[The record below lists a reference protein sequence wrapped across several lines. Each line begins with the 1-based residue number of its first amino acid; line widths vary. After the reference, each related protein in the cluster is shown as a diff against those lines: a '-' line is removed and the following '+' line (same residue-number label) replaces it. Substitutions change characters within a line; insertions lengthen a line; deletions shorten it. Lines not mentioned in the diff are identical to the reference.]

1 MTLGGTS
8 RRGSI
13 GGTDLGPNVPPIPP
27 SQHHLSRTA
36 SASRIRP
43 GSLGTS
49 GTGWGDGRD
58 GMRESY
64 SGAPSRLINGSASA
78 SASAVGP
85 SMRSQSQ
92 SRGSM
97 TGSGT
102 VLGPAAFQTF
112 SPNATS
118 SSGFNAG
125 TGSGSTLSSR
135 PNASTG
141 VCPPSPTTALKRL
154 NRTFNQSSLSFR
166 DGQTLP
172 GDATGYSNGLGIGIG
187 GGGTGSGG
195 GGTGAGLGGGA
206 GQQAVTVEYLKGLCE
221 DTHWATRLRGFELI
235 SEKLSKVMSVKAD
248 VGHIEDLGSK
258 DSNTVTTVQVESYVD
273 FAVTHLGDAHQ
284 KVAVEAMT
292 VLSVCVQAFTVQ
304 TVGKLG
310 ALLTA
315 LFNRL
320 ADRRA
325 QIK

>member
-1 MTLGGTS
+1 
-8 RRGSI
+8 
-13 GGTDLGPNVPPIPP
+13 
-27 SQHHLSRTA
+27 
-36 SASRIRP
+36 
-43 GSLGTS
+43 
-49 GTGWGDGRD
+49 
-58 GMRESY
+58 MRESY
-64 SGAPSRLINGSASA
+64 SEAPSRLINGSAST
-78 SASAVGP
+78 VDHP
-85 SMRSQSQ
+85 TRSQSH

-102 VLGPAAFQTF
+102 VPGSAAFQTY

-118 SSGFNAG
+118 SSGFNSG

-135 PNASTG
+135 PSASTA

-154 NRTFNQSSLSFR
+154 NRTFTQSSLSFR

-172 GDATGYSNGLGIGIG
+172 GDASGHSNGLG
-187 GGGTGSGG
+187 TGG
-195 GGTGAGLGGGA
+195 GGTGAGIGGGA

-221 DTHWATRLRGFELI
+221 DTHWATRLRGFEII
-235 SEKLSKVMSVKAD
+235 SEKLSKVMSIKAD
-248 VGHIEDLGSK
+248 VGHVEDLGSK
-258 DSNTVTTVQVESYVD
+258 DSNTVTTAQVESYVD
-273 FAVTHLGDAHQ
+273 FAVMHLGDAHQ
-284 KVAVEAMT
+284 RVAVEAMT

>member
-1 MTLGGTS
+1 
-8 RRGSI
+8 
-13 GGTDLGPNVPPIPP
+13 
-27 SQHHLSRTA
+27 
-36 SASRIRP
+36 
-43 GSLGTS
+43 
-49 GTGWGDGRD
+49 
-58 GMRESY
+58 
-64 SGAPSRLINGSASA
+64 
-78 SASAVGP
+78 
-85 SMRSQSQ
+85 
-92 SRGSM
+92 M

-102 VLGPAAFQTF
+102 ALGSAAFQTF

-118 SSGFNAG
+118 SSGLNTG

-135 PNASTG
+135 PTAGTC
-141 VCPPSPTTALKRL
+141 VCPPSPTSALTRL
-154 NRTFNQSSLSFR
+154 NRTFTQSSLSFR

-172 GDATGYSNGLGIGIG
+172 GDATGYSNGLGTGIG
-187 GGGTGSGG
+187 GGGTG
-195 GGTGAGLGGGA
+195 GGTGTGTGGGA

-235 SEKLSKVMSVKAD
+235 SEKLSKVMSIKAD

-258 DSNTVTTVQVESYVD
+258 DSNTVTTVQVESYVY
-273 FAVTHLGDAHQ
+273 FAVMHLGDAHQ

>member
-8 RRGSI
+8 RRSSI

-43 GSLGTS
+43 GGLGTS

-78 SASAVGP
+78 SAVGP
-85 SMRSQSQ
+85 STRSQSQ

-102 VLGPAAFQTF
+102 VLGSAAFQTF

-118 SSGFNAG
+118 STGFNSG

-135 PNASTG
+135 PSGSAG

-154 NRTFNQSSLSFR
+154 NRTFTQSSLSFR

-172 GDATGYSNGLGIGIG
+172 GDATGYSNGLGAGTS
-187 GGGTGSGG
+187 GGGTGT
-195 GGTGAGLGGGA
+195 GGTGTGTGGDA
-206 GQQAVTVEYLKGLCE
+206 GQQAVTVEYVKGLCE

-292 VLSVCVQAFTVQ
+292 VLSVCVQAFTGQ